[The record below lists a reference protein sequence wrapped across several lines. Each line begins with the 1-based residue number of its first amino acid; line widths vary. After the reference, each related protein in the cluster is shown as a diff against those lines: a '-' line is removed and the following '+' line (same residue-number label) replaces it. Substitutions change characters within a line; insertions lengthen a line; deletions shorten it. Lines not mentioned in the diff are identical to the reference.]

1 MLFVAYY
8 VDYIDN
14 DCKVQSGGGGGSP
27 VTRDDMG
34 MHLATLMIMLMMVC
48 MMMLMHGV
56 HDDVDDIDDIMM
68 IDDADDA
75 DDDDDDG
82 DVNDMDVMMWR
93 QMSMICR
100 GCLMWYLLAQPCEAK
115 GNQRNIN
122 NNSINN
128 NSIDNNVNI
137 INKLSEAKEQPEKF
151 AQCSSANP

>member
-1 MLFVAYY
+1 MTFKMY
-8 VDYIDN
+8 
-14 DCKVQSGGGGGSP
+14 
-27 VTRDDMG
+27 
-34 MHLATLMIMLMMVC
+34 
-48 MMMLMHGV
+48 
-56 HDDVDDIDDIMM
+56 
-68 IDDADDA
+68 DA

-122 NNSINN
+122 NNSIDN